1 MIKLSKY
8 EIDRIIGMAMED
20 RTPFDSIK
28 QQFNINHGEII
39 KLMCKQLSEKS
50 FKKWRKRMNGRKTK
64 HKKNFEKSF
73 YRFKSKNQ
81 K

>member
-50 FKKWRKRMNGRKTK
+50 FKNG
-64 HKKNFEKSF
+64 EKE
-73 YRFKSKNQ
+73 
-81 K
+81 